1 MTDPHADLPRRIVE
15 LEIRYAQQEDL
26 LQQLSDVVREQQE
39 TIDGLTAALRTLQ
52 SASKTDEAPLHEK
65 PPHY

>member
-1 MTDPHADLPRRIVE
+1 MTDSHADLARRVVE
-15 LEIRYAQQEDL
+15 LEIRYAHQEDL

-39 TIDGLTAALRTLQ
+39 TIDGLAAALRALQ
-52 SASKTDEAPLHEK
+52 SASKPDEAPLHEK